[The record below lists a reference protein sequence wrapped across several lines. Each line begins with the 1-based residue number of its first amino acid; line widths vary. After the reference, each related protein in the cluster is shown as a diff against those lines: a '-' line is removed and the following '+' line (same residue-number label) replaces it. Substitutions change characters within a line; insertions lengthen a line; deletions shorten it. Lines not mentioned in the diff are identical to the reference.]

1 MGFRINTN
9 ISAMNAHTNTTMNNR
24 SLDDSL
30 SKLSSGL
37 RINKA
42 ADDAS
47 GMAIADSLRSQAN
60 SLGQAI
66 SNANDA
72 VGIVQTAD
80 KAMDEQVKILDTIKT
95 KAIQSASDSQTA
107 SSREAIQKDIN
118 RLIEQLDNIAKTTT
132 FNGQTLLSGTFSN
145 KEFQVGA
152 YSNQSIK
159 TSIAN
164 TQSLAVGA
172 ISQRSD
178 IVQLGNTQALSASAI
193 NVAGATTLSI
203 AAAALTGLA
212 VGDTIRIDGIGNVKI
227 SGIASSTGTVTIDTA
242 LAKSIVTGGSIA
254 VVSNVAEDLSQ
265 LTGVIGATSIAVT
278 NTTGFAKG
286 DVINVTN
293 SAGTVGTITVTG
305 VGSSSGVLSISI
317 TGISAGSTIA
327 TSSLNTR
334 SVMGSAYSTSDY
346 AQYTVE
352 GVKLEGVQ
360 MTDASGNGVAQTGL
374 GRVADLIN
382 STSSDT
388 GIKALADT
396 EFNGTIRVGAGI
408 LAADMKING
417 VTVLAAGDSLLAAD
431 SDNKLVNAINANS
444 ADTGVS
450 ASLESDGTLTLKS
463 DGRAVNL
470 SGFTALTGLNDGV
483 HTGTLTL
490 TKQGSG
496 VISATSAHYSN
507 AGLTTASTGAS
518 TLTDIPAS
526 SKLSD
531 LIFGRIDD
539 NKDGTIDSSDTT
551 GLLRTRE
558 GASKAMDI
566 VESAITQL
574 DSIRADLGSVQNQ
587 LVVTV
592 NNISVTQVNVR
603 AAESQ
608 IRDVD
613 FAAESANFSKYNIL
627 AQSGSYAMSQANA
640 VQQNVLRLLQ

>member
-1 MGFRINTN
+1 
-9 ISAMNAHTNTTMNNR
+9 
-24 SLDDSL
+24 
-30 SKLSSGL
+30 
-37 RINKA
+37 
-42 ADDAS
+42 
-47 GMAIADSLRSQAN
+47 
-60 SLGQAI
+60 
-66 SNANDA
+66 
-72 VGIVQTAD
+72 V
-80 KAMDEQVKILDTIKT
+80 
-95 KAIQSASDSQTA
+95 
-107 SSREAIQKDIN
+107 
-118 RLIEQLDNIAKTTT
+118 
-132 FNGQTLLSGTFSN
+132 
-145 KEFQVGA
+145 
-152 YSNQSIK
+152 
-159 TSIAN
+159 
-164 TQSLAVGA
+164 
-172 ISQRSD
+172 
-178 IVQLGNTQALSASAI
+178 
-193 NVAGATTLSI
+193 
-203 AAAALTGLA
+203 
-212 VGDTIRIDGIGNVKI
+212 
-227 SGIASSTGTVTIDTA
+227 
-242 LAKSIVTGGSIA
+242 
-254 VVSNVAEDLSQ
+254 
-265 LTGVIGATSIAVT
+265 
-278 NTTGFAKG
+278 
-286 DVINVTN
+286 
-293 SAGTVGTITVTG
+293 
-305 VGSSSGVLSISI
+305 
-317 TGISAGSTIA
+317 
-327 TSSLNTR
+327 
-334 SVMGSAYSTSDY
+334 
-346 AQYTVE
+346 
-352 GVKLEGVQ
+352 
-360 MTDASGNGVAQTGL
+360 
-374 GRVADLIN
+374 
-382 STSSDT
+382 
-388 GIKALADT
+388 
-396 EFNGTIRVGAGI
+396 
-408 LAADMKING
+408 
-417 VTVLAAGDSLLAAD
+417 AAGDSLLAAD

-470 SGFTALTGLNDGV
+470 SGFTTLTGLNDGV